1 MEDAREHL
9 TVHEPGKEGRRTFTA
24 DGNKVLL
31 FHVRN
36 DILNQT
42 HCLKFQT
49 HRKTAVGRVGYKD
62 LHYFNQTSFN
72 LFLPTFKR
80 KPFLMVVVSE
90 IDCAG

>member
-9 TVHEPGKEGRRTFTA
+9 TVLEPGKEGRRTFTA

-49 HRKTAVGRVGYKD
+49 HKKKLQLEGWVIKICIISTKQAFIYSCR
-62 LHYFNQTSFN
+62 LLSES
-72 LFLPTFKR
+72 LF
-80 KPFLMVVVSE
+80 
-90 IDCAG
+90 